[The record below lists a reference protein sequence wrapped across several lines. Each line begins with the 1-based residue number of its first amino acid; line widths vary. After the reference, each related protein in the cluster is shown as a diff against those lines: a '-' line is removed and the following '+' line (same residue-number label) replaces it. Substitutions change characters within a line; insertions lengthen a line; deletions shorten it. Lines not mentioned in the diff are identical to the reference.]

1 MNQSKQKIKEEIILY
16 FQQPIKTY
24 LNGEYNGNTIVFKSF
39 CLFLYDMWYLCVN
52 RCITAMFAAVRK
64 KFNYEHI

>member
-1 MNQSKQKIKEEIILY
+1 MNQSKQEIKEEIILY

-39 CLFLYDMWYLCVN
+39 AYFYMICDICALTYALLLCLQ
-52 RCITAMFAAVRK
+52 R
-64 KFNYEHI
+64 